1 MIPEKKP
8 EVKMNAKVNADGKPQ
23 ERLVGKKARPMK
35 QTADAPVVVGG
46 YKISSVEFVKS
57 ATSLA
62 GLPKERLPQVAFL
75 GRSNVG
81 KSSLMNALMGRK
93 NLVKVSS
100 TPGKTHE
107 LNFFKV
113 NKEFFLVD
121 LPGVGFAKV
130 SNAKRDEMSDFIR
143 EYVEK
148 CKDLKG
154 LVYLVDIR
162 HGGHSIDVET
172 VESVRETGCPV
183 LLVGSKRDK
192 VNQSELAKGTK
203 LIQQNFELDSKP
215 LCVSSVKKTGLDQLW
230 QDILY
235 AINRKDEEDR
245 T

>member
-1 MIPEKKP
+1 MSP
-8 EVKMNAKVNADGKPQ
+8 EVKKNEPQNAPKK
-23 ERLVGKKARPMK
+23 LVGKLARPIK
-35 QTADAPVVVGG
+35 VTAQAPVTVGG
-46 YKISSVEFVKS
+46 YKITSVEFVKS
-57 ATSLA
+57 AVSLN

-93 NLVKVSS
+93 NFVKVSS

-130 SNAKRDEMSDFIR
+130 SNSKRDEMSDFIR

-162 HGGHSIDVET
+162 HGGHDIDIET
-172 VESVRETGCPV
+172 VESIRETGCPV
-183 LLVGSKRDK
+183 LLIASKRDK
-192 VNQSELAKGTK
+192 VNQSELAKGLK
-203 LIQQNFELDSKP
+203 LIQENFDLEEKP
-215 LCVSSVKKTGLDQLW
+215 LCVSSIKKTGLDQLW
-230 QDILY
+230 NDILY
-235 AINRKDEEDR
+235 AISRKNEEKEER
-245 T
+245 

>member
-1 MIPEKKP
+1 MMENKTDAPLK
-8 EVKMNAKVNADGKPQ
+8 
-23 ERLVGKKARPMK
+23 GKKARPMK
-35 QTADAPVVVGG
+35 QTADAPVVIGG
-46 YKISSVEFVKS
+46 VKITSVEFVKS

-113 NKEFFLVD
+113 NKQFFLVD

-130 SNAKRDEMSDFIR
+130 SNTKRDEMSDFIR

-162 HGGHSIDVET
+162 HGGHAIDIET
-172 VESVRETGCPV
+172 VESIRETGCPV
-183 LLVGSKRDK
+183 LVIASKRDK
-192 VNQSELAKGTK
+192 VNQSELAKGSK
-203 LIQQNFELDSKP
+203 LIQENFDLDAKP
-215 LCVSSVKKTGLDQLW
+215 LCVSAVKKTGLDHLW
-230 QDILY
+230 QDILF
-235 AINRKDEEDR
+235 ALNLKNETREEP
-245 T
+245 